1 MSQKK
6 QIELRTDLMYDPV
19 ESLWVHVQD
28 GVARIGLSPL
38 VQESTGSFVAVR
50 FGEVGSSLDKGESFV
65 SLEAEKH
72 VGHLKSPFSGI
83 IVRVNEEV
91 VEHPRLINTD
101 PYGRGWLMEIRLS
114 RPEELQG
121 CIQGEE
127 AVRAW
132 FEAELQKY
140 NDKGWLA
147 QA

>member
-6 QIELRTDLMYDPV
+6 QIELRTDLLYDPV
-19 ESLWVHVQD
+19 ESLWVEVKE
-28 GVARIGLSPL
+28 GIARLGLSPL

-50 FGEVGSSLDKGESFV
+50 FPKPGTSLEKGESFI

-72 VGHLKSPFSGI
+72 VGHLKSPFSGVLMQI
-83 IVRVNEEV
+83 NEEV

-101 PYGRGWLMEIRLS
+101 PYGRGWLAEIKLS
-114 RPEELQG
+114 RPEELSD
-121 CIQGEE
+121 CIGGEQE
-127 AVRAW
+127 VKAW

>member
-6 QIELRTDLMYDPV
+6 QIELRTDLYYDPV
-19 ESLWVHVQD
+19 ESLWISVQD
-28 GVARIGLSPL
+28 GIARMGLSPL
-38 VQESTGSFVAVR
+38 LQESTGSFVAVR
-50 FGEVGSSLDKGESFV
+50 FPKPGTSLEKGESFV

-72 VGHLKSPFSGI
+72 VGHLKSPFTG
-83 IVRVNEEV
+83 VVMQVNEEV

-101 PYGRGWLMEIRLS
+101 PYELGWLMEIKLS
-114 RPEELQG
+114 RPEELND

-127 AVRAW
+127 AVKAW

-140 NDKGWLA
+140 NDKGWLS